1 VTAMHLV
8 AHGLDLVACK
18 RIEQALREHGDRLLD
33 RLLTDTEKRYVAGKR
48 DPVPHLAG
56 RFAAKEAVFK
66 AIGTGWRGGICWTDV
81 EILNDAAGQ
90 PTCKLTGQVARVAAK
105 LGIERMLISI
115 THTDDFAAAT
125 ALALGPAESR

>member
-1 VTAMHLV
+1 MNLV

-33 RLLTDTEKRYVAGKR
+33 RLLTDAEKEYVAGKR
-48 DPVPHLAG
+48 NPVPHLAG

-90 PTCKLTGQVARVAAK
+90 PTCKLAGQVARVAAK
-105 LGIERMLISI
+105 LGIEQMLVSI

-125 ALALGPAESR
+125 ALALGPADSR

>member
-1 VTAMHLV
+1 MHLV

-56 RFAAKEAVFK
+56 
-66 AIGTGWRGGICWTDV
+66 CWTDV